1 MSALA
6 QHPSPEAAP
15 APSGEAIVSAWLTD
29 LRFDWS
35 EVTRGYRRRTLAME
49 EVLFLEGQEARY
61 AYVLEQGRMRLTSNA
76 IDGKERH
83 LMIVG
88 PSGLLGDCGA
98 PASLRHVM
106 SAVAITEAQVC
117 AVPMAEMLAALARSP
132 ALARQ
137 HQALTSLRFRIML
150 QHLALHGAN
159 SARRRVSHH
168 LLGLLNSYGRPS
180 PEGMRISIPFTQQEM
195 GNICGLSRVS
205 VSHVFTQL
213 EGDGVI
219 ARAGRLIVVRELE
232 RLREMART

>member
-6 QHPSPEAAP
+6 PHPDTTQT
-15 APSGEAIVSAWLTD
+15 GEAIVSAWLTD

-35 EVTRGYRRRTLAME
+35 ELTRGYRRRTLAME

-61 AYVLEQGRMRLTSNA
+61 AYVLEQGRMRLTSDA

-88 PSGLLGDCGA
+88 ASALLGDCGA
-98 PASLRHVM
+98 PASPRHVM
-106 SAVAITEAQVC
+106 SAVAITEAQVS
-117 AVPMAEMLAALARSP
+117 AVPMAEMLAALARNP

-137 HQALTSLRFRIML
+137 QQLLASLRFRIML

-168 LLGLLNSYGRPS
+168 LLGLLNSYGRSS
-180 PEGMRISIPFTQQEM
+180 PEGMLIAIPFTQQEM

-213 EGDGVI
+213 EHEGVI
-219 ARAGRLIVVRELE
+219 GRAGRLIVVRDLE
-232 RLREMART
+232 RLRALART